1 MTRWLITGAG
11 SGIGRAVAELA
22 GEAGDVVAL
31 VGRRD
36 LAASAAAVEKAGG
49 DAVTIQADL
58 TAEDGPDAVAAAATE
73 ALGVVDVLVNS
84 AALHIGGRLDSLADE
99 DYRAVLEIG
108 LVAPFR
114 LIRAVT
120 AGMERGGAVVNI
132 GAVVGLRGFPGDSP
146 YGSAKGGLAGLTKV
160 LGVELARRGI
170 TCNLVVPGFTDTEMT
185 EGVDEAAKERIVKS
199 IPLRRTAA
207 AVEIA
212 EVVHWVAATPY
223 MTGAVVPVDGGLMAG
238 FGTS

>member
-1 MTRWLITGAG
+1 
-11 SGIGRAVAELA
+11 
-22 GEAGDVVAL
+22 
-31 VGRRD
+31 
-36 LAASAAAVEKAGG
+36 
-49 DAVTIQADL
+49 
-58 TAEDGPDAVAAAATE
+58 
-73 ALGVVDVLVNS
+73 
-84 AALHIGGRLDSLADE
+84 
-99 DYRAVLEIG
+99 
-108 LVAPFR
+108 
-114 LIRAVT
+114 
-120 AGMERGGAVVNI
+120 
-132 GAVVGLRGFPGDSP
+132 
-146 YGSAKGGLAGLTKV
+146 
-160 LGVELARRGI
+160 VELARRGI